1 MPLRLR
7 RRSRAPRRGGRGRRR
22 GSRRRRRGLSGRMCL
37 MRRGLD
43 RKARLVWGDRI
54 RLESGARPAG
64 RGRDGRCRRG
74 WRRRDRPGMRPV
86 LRGRPR
92 RRLRGA
98 SPVPCVG
105 SESPDPRA
113 AAFARGRAS
122 GFEPS
127 ASGAPANRSAPGLSG
142 SAGDSASDPSIR
154 GSGPFV
160 PGEDSLAPGPGPF
173 APDSGPSEPGA
184 ASARETPM
192 EMSRVSSS
200 RRTAS
205 GLEASISCAGRKRN
219 VRPSA
224 RRMSSHSP
232 SALMK
237 APLSSGCAAA
247 TSTAQSMKAMCSLSP
262 EKPAFRTSV
271 HRRRDGCR
279 ADRPR
284 SHWHCRCRRNILGGE
299 RCSRDLLQ
307 RRVP

>member
-1 MPLRLR
+1 
-7 RRSRAPRRGGRGRRR
+7 
-22 GSRRRRRGLSGRMCL
+22 

-92 RRLRGA
+92 RRLRGPLRRPTA
-98 SPVPCVG
+98 G
-105 SESPDPRA
+105 LRA
-113 AAFARGRAS
+113 VRENGRRGR
-122 GFEPS
+122 
-127 ASGAPANRSAPGLSG
+127 RSSRPRGPRPCP
-142 SAGDSASDPSIR
+142 ASDPSIR
-154 GSGPFV
+154 DSGPFV
-160 PGEDSLAPGPGPF
+160 PGEDSLAPAPGPF
-173 APDSGPSEPGA
+173 APDSGPSGPGA

-279 ADRPR
+279 AR
-284 SHWHCRCRRNILGGE
+284 SSPFALALPVPAQYIGRGEMLTRSLATQGPMTRRRARVHAHATAFRRRSRCLCRACAAG
-299 RCSRDLLQ
+299 DVKTH
-307 RRVP
+307 RV